1 MQYCMSRADV
11 SRNDM
16 SRANVSR
23 NDMSRADVSRNDM
36 MVVDVEDDRPRKV
49 RRAVGMVSPVAYDPS
64 PSTLTTNVLLL
75 VLLLMFL
82 CMIVLIIVLCRL
94 GELQKSAD
102 FIIQQ
107 TMAMHGTG

>member
-1 MQYCMSRADV
+1 MSEHYNDPNDYPVQYRMSVAD
-11 SRNDM
+11 SDA
-16 SRANVSR
+16 SPY
-23 NDMSRADVSRNDM
+23 
-36 MVVDVEDDRPRKV
+36 VDDDRPRPRKV

-94 GELQKSAD
+94 GELQKSSD

-107 TMAMHGTG
+107 TMALHGT

>member
-1 MQYCMSRADV
+1 MSEQYNDPNDYPVQYRMSLAD
-11 SRNDM
+11 SDA
-16 SRANVSR
+16 SPY
-23 NDMSRADVSRNDM
+23 
-36 MVVDVEDDRPRKV
+36 VDDDRPRPRKV
-49 RRAVGMVSPVAYDPS
+49 RRAVGTVGMVSPVAYDPS

-94 GELQKSAD
+94 GELQKSSD

-107 TMAMHGTG
+107 TMALHGT

>member
-1 MQYCMSRADV
+1 MSEHYIDGTSIGQYPMQYRMSRGDA
-11 SRNDM
+11 
-16 SRANVSR
+16 
-23 NDMSRADVSRNDM
+23 SRNDM
-36 MVVDVEDDRPRKV
+36 MVVDVEEPRKV
-49 RRAVGMVSPVAYDPS
+49 RRAVSPVAYDPS

-107 TMAMHGTG
+107 TLWLRHPSEAT

>member
-1 MQYCMSRADV
+1 MSEHYNDPNDYPVQYRMSLAD
-11 SRNDM
+11 SDA
-16 SRANVSR
+16 SPY
-23 NDMSRADVSRNDM
+23 
-36 MVVDVEDDRPRKV
+36 VDDDRPRPRKV
-49 RRAVGMVSPVAYDPS
+49 RRAVGAVGMVSPVAYDPS

-94 GELQKSAD
+94 GELQKSSD

-107 TMAMHGTG
+107 TMALHGAG

>member
-1 MQYCMSRADV
+1 MSEHYNDPNDYPVQYRMSRAD
-11 SRNDM
+11 SDA
-16 SRANVSR
+16 SPY
-23 NDMSRADVSRNDM
+23 
-36 MVVDVEDDRPRKV
+36 VDDDRPRPRKV
-49 RRAVGMVSPVAYDPS
+49 RRAVGTVGMVSPVAYDPS

-94 GELQKSAD
+94 GELQKSSD

-107 TMAMHGTG
+107 TMALHGT